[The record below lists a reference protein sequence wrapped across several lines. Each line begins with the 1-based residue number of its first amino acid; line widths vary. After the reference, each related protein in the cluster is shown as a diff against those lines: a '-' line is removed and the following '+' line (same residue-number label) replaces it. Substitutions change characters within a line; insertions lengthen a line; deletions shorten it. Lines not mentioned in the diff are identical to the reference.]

1 MEGPDSSDRL
11 VRELRDQPQ
20 NLAYEFLGER
30 VAWIRPHVG
39 IRYQFQNFTSQSKNH
54 CNAPQSQ
61 LNQDARL
68 LHPSRGRTDRET
80 SRQQVSC

>member
-30 VAWIRPHVG
+30 VAWIRSHVG

-54 CNAPQSQ
+54 CNAP
-61 LNQDARL
+61 
-68 LHPSRGRTDRET
+68 
-80 SRQQVSC
+80 

>member
-1 MEGPDSSDRL
+1 MERPDSSDRL
-11 VRELRDQPQ
+11 AGELRDQPQ
-20 NLAYEFLGER
+20 NLAYDFLGKR

-54 CNAPQSQ
+54 CNSSKSQ

-68 LHPSRGRTDRET
+68 LHASRGRTNRET